1 MLRAEHITKQYSLPD
16 SGHTVFD
23 AVSDVSLELKDGCVS
38 SLVGES
44 GSGKSTLARV
54 LSYIE
59 MPDIGKVFLGDL
71 EVTSCKR
78 KEIRS
83 VRGKVQLVMQM
94 LWSSIFVTLVAKK
107 YHESVTLPSG
117 LRMVYDNH

>member
-44 GSGKSTLARV
+44 GVEKALWQESCPTLRCLILEKCFLVIWRSLPVSGKRFV
-54 LSYIE
+54 L
-59 MPDIGKVFLGDL
+59 F
-71 EVTSCKR
+71 EVR
-78 KEIRS
+78 YN
-83 VRGKVQLVMQM
+83 
-94 LWSSIFVTLVAKK
+94 W
-107 YHESVTLPSG
+107 
-117 LRMVYDNH
+117 

>member
-59 MPDIGKVFLGDL
+59 LPDIGKVFLVIWRSLPVSGKRFVL
-71 EVTSCKR
+71 FEVR
-78 KEIRS
+78 YN
-83 VRGKVQLVMQM
+83 
-94 LWSSIFVTLVAKK
+94 W
-107 YHESVTLPSG
+107 
-117 LRMVYDNH
+117 

>member
-44 GSGKSTLARV
+44 GSGKSTLALFLEELFKSLNASCTFQTIGMDGFHFYNDYLKKHDLLFGKHTLLIV
-54 LSYIE
+54 LSN
-59 MPDIGKVFLGDL
+59 D
-71 EVTSCKR
+71 S
-78 KEIRS
+78 
-83 VRGKVQLVMQM
+83 
-94 LWSSIFVTLVAKK
+94 
-107 YHESVTLPSG
+107 
-117 LRMVYDNH
+117 